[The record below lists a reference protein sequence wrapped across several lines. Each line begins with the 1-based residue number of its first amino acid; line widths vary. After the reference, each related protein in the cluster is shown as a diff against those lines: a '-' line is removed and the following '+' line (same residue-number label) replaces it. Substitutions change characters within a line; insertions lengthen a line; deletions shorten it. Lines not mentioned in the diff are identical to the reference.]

1 MRRLSLWAA
10 IIVSGWMFACPATA
24 QKLEIVE
31 AGTYAV
37 EKGNCARDWRGI
49 LMCDRLG
56 LRLQHTTS
64 QVPAAINVEFGVR
77 YRVSGVAAGKP
88 VAIRRVWRL
97 PAPGFLP
104 PDKPAVQVMERFDRL
119 HGDYVIDATYG
130 FDDEWE
136 LVTGDWVL
144 EFWHGQDKLGEQT
157 FTVMRPVS

>member
-1 MRRLSLWAA
+1 MRAFALGVAMIAA
-10 IIVSGWMFACPATA
+10 SIGLAAPAAA
-24 QKLEIVE
+24 QKLEIIE

-37 EKGNCARDWRGI
+37 EKGNCARDLRGI
-49 LMCDRLG
+49 LICERIE
-56 LRLQHTTS
+56 LRLQHATS

-77 YRVSGVAAGKP
+77 YRVTGVTPGKP

-97 PAPGFLP
+97 PEPGFLP
-104 PDKPAVQVMERFDRL
+104 PNKPAIQIMERFDRL
-119 HGDYVIDATYG
+119 HGDYAIDATYG

-157 FTVMRPVS
+157 FTVLRPVS

>member
-1 MRRLSLWAA
+1 MRGFFVGAA
-10 IIVSGWMFACPATA
+10 MVAATGCLALPAVA

-37 EKGNCARDWRGI
+37 EKGNCARDGRGI
-49 LMCDRLG
+49 LMCERLG
-56 LRLQHTTS
+56 LRLQHATA

-77 YRVSGVAAGKP
+77 YRLTGVTAGKP

-97 PAPGFLP
+97 PEPGFLP
-104 PDKPAVQVMERFDRL
+104 PDKPPIQVMERFDRL
-119 HGDYVIDATYG
+119 NGDVVIDATYG

-144 EFWHGQDKLGEQT
+144 EFWHGQDKLGEQI